1 MAVTQP
7 AWPSRVPRSESV
19 SDILLS
25 LFFFGGGG
33 CSGMKLKRG
42 ESERSRG
49 EQKRSEHHHPSLSSG
64 DLPNSN
70 TTRAGFDARTSPRG
84 NVEEQRGN
92 AVGGGATRDSRSI
105 DDGGGRRGRRANQ
118 KSCPRLRRCLAEPP
132 LILQG
137 GNVSCIELNPKLALV
152 WRAEQAQGKGC
163 AGQELSL
170 PFIMEAIGR
179 RRL

>member
-1 MAVTQP
+1 
-7 AWPSRVPRSESV
+7 
-19 SDILLS
+19 
-25 LFFFGGGG
+25 
-33 CSGMKLKRG
+33 MKLKRG
-42 ESERSRG
+42 ERERSRG

-92 AVGGGATRDSRSI
+92 AVGGGATRDSRSN

-137 GNVSCIELNPKLALV
+137 GNVSCIDLNPKLALV
-152 WRAEQAQGKGC
+152 WRAEQAQGKGR

-170 PFIMEAIGR
+170 PFVMEAIGR